1 MARGLVKEVFL
12 ASNGKAQQII
22 FMLEDDSAFY
32 QNVHKIQELENTVSD
47 LKRRLD
53 RAESALMN
61 LVSGDY
67 FD

>member
-22 FMLEDDSAFY
+22 FSLEDGSAFY